1 MIALETLRNSLP
13 ESEILS
19 PGHPLAL
26 DRSWGI
32 EYWAE
37 LLQPGVGRARA
48 NISMK
53 NHVFPARRV
62 LRKYGQCPT
71 APVLSARMVQGP
83 RRFATAG
90 GWWWNNLSG
99 SFLGDLPAQPVVPIP
114 LAEAQCC
121 FVQSGLH
128 GNHPD
133 SVNSHFLCFQQTG
146 FMGISGIPV
155 KVKY

>member
-1 MIALETLRNSLP
+1 MITLETLRNSLP

-19 PGHPLAL
+19 PWHPLAL
-26 DRSWGI
+26 DRSWGT

-71 APVLSARMVQGP
+71 PPCYLLGWSRDPDILLLLVVGGGTISQAPS
-83 RRFATAG
+83 
-90 GWWWNNLSG
+90 
-99 SFLGDLPAQPVVPIP
+99 
-114 LAEAQCC
+114 
-121 FVQSGLH
+121 
-128 GNHPD
+128 
-133 SVNSHFLCFQQTG
+133 
-146 FMGISGIPV
+146 
-155 KVKY
+155 